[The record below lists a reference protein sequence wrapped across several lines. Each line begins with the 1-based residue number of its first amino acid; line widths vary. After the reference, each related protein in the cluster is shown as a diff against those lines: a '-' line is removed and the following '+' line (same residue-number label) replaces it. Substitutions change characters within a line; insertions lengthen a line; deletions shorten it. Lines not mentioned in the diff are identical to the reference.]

1 MEMKQ
6 PSEIKTNDCDAQAPI
21 LTQTTNEY
29 LRKINK
35 INDQIKSIS
44 STDLQYYLKNRTK
57 LEKINKNLHNLKQEI
72 KKINLPEKD
81 KNKLE
86 NDINSTNKNLKNI

>member
-1 MEMKQ
+1 MPYTFNKITAMEMKQ

-44 STDLQYYLKNRTK
+44 STDL
-57 LEKINKNLHNLKQEI
+57 
-72 KKINLPEKD
+72 
-81 KNKLE
+81 
-86 NDINSTNKNLKNI
+86 